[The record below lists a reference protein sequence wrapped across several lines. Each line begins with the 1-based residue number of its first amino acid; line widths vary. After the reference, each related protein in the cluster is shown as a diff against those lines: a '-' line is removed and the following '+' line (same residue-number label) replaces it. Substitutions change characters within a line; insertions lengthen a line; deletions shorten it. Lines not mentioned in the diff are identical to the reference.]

1 MKKHLLIITL
11 ISLIALT
18 LFSCKEPTRDFR
30 VEFDLKGIV
39 SDQASITVFGL
50 RDSVQL
56 NLYDPAKPFIPVIDG
71 KIIVSGTTLQDVVLR
86 ISLSQ
91 DRQFYKYVDR
101 GYFPNKASSLWCI
114 LGPGT
119 NLKGSADLGGK
130 NFVDFYPTGDKEN
143 RLFSE
148 FTSKYMPIQSRIG
161 DIAVQMAIDTSL
173 TETERN
179 KLINESDS
187 LEIQSDRLRRELIE
201 NNPSSIA
208 ALWLMED
215 MLVRSQIEPADLE
228 PLLAKVDPKY
238 YENYFYISV
247 SDRVEGARLAAVG
260 APCPIIEGIDVHGN
274 PFNLQELLGKYVII
288 DFWGTWCSACLSGMP
303 AMREFQKA
311 NADKLTLIGIAND
324 KEIEKVISCME
335 KHQMEWT
342 NLLQMQGNTDYVA
355 KFNVQGFPTKILIDP
370 NGAIVYRDSGESEEF
385 YLEVDKIIN
394 TK

>member
-1 MKKHLLIITL
+1 MKKHFIIIIL
-11 ISLIALT
+11 ISLTALL
-18 LFSCKEPTRDFR
+18 LFSCKEQTRDFR

-56 NLYDPAKPFIPVIDG
+56 DLSDPAKPLIPVTDG

-114 LGPGT
+114 VGPGT
-119 NLKGSADLGGK
+119 NLKGSTDLNGK
-130 NFVDFYPTGDKEN
+130 NFVDFYPTGNKEN
-143 RLFSE
+143 SFFSE

-173 TETERN
+173 TEKERN

-215 MLVRSQIEPADLE
+215 MLVRSQIEPAELD
-228 PLLAKVDPKY
+228 PLLARVDPRY
-238 YENYFYISV
+238 HDNYFYLNV
-247 SDRVEGARLAAVG
+247 RDRVEGAKLAAVG
-260 APCPIIEGIDVHGN
+260 ASCPVVEGVDVHGN
-274 PFNLQELLGKYVII
+274 PFNLQEFRGKYVII

-303 AMREFQKA
+303 AMREFRKA
-311 NADKLTLIGIAND
+311 NADKLTIIGIAND
-324 KEIEKVISCME
+324 KDKEKVIACME
-335 KHQMEWT
+335 KHQMGWT
-342 NLLQMQGNTDYVA
+342 NLLQLQGDNDYVA
-355 KFNVQGFPTKILIDP
+355 KFNVQGFPTKILVDP
-370 NGAIVYRDSGESEEF
+370 NGIIVYRDSGESEEF

-394 TK
+394 KK

>member
-1 MKKHLLIITL
+1 MKKNLLITTL
-11 ISLIALT
+11 ISLTALL
-18 LFSCKEPTRDFR
+18 LFSCKEQTRDFR

-50 RDSVQL
+50 RDSVRL
-56 NLYDPAKPFIPVIDG
+56 DLSDPTKSLIPVTDG

-114 LGPGT
+114 VGPGT
-119 NLKGSADLGGK
+119 NLKGSTDLSGK

-143 RLFSE
+143 KLFSE
-148 FTSKYMPIQSRIG
+148 FTSKYMPVQSRIG
-161 DIAVQMAIDTSL
+161 DIAVQMAIDTTL

-179 KLINESDS
+179 MLITESDS
-187 LEIQSDRLRRELIE
+187 LDNQSDLLRKELIE
-201 NNPSSIA
+201 KNPSSIA

-215 MLVRSQIEPADLE
+215 MLVRSQIEPAELD
-228 PLLAKVDPKY
+228 PLLARVDSKY
-238 YENYFYISV
+238 RDNYFYLNV
-247 SDRVEGARLAAVG
+247 SARVQGAKLAAVG

-274 PFNLQELLGKYVII
+274 PFNLRNLRGKYVII

-303 AMREFQKA
+303 AMREFRIA

-324 KEIEKVISCME
+324 KDKEKVIACME

-342 NLLQMQGNTDYVA
+342 NLLQMQGDNDYVA
-355 KFNVQGFPTKILIDP
+355 KFNIQGFPTKILVDP
-370 NGAIVYRDSGESEEF
+370 NGTIVYRDSGESEEF
-385 YLEVDKIIN
+385 YQEIDKIIN
-394 TK
+394 KK

>member
-1 MKKHLLIITL
+1 MKKNLLITTL
-11 ISLIALT
+11 ISLTAL
-18 LFSCKEPTRDFR
+18 LFFSCKEQTRDFR

-50 RDSVQL
+50 RDSVRL
-56 NLYDPAKPFIPVIDG
+56 DLSDPTKSLIPVTDG
-71 KIIVSGTTLQDVVLR
+71 KISVSGTTLQDVVLR

-114 LGPGT
+114 VGPGT
-119 NLKGSADLGGK
+119 NLKGSTDLSGK

-143 RLFSE
+143 KLFSE

-161 DIAVQMAIDTSL
+161 DIAVQMAIDTTL

-179 KLINESDS
+179 MLITESDS
-187 LEIQSDRLRRELIE
+187 LENQSDLLRKELIE
-201 NNPSSIA
+201 KNPSSIA

-215 MLVRSQIEPADLE
+215 MLVRSQIEPVNLE
-228 PLLAKVDPKY
+228 PLLDRVDSKY
-238 YENYFYISV
+238 HDNYFYLNV
-247 SDRVEGARLAAVG
+247 ADRVKGAKLAAVG
-260 APCPIIEGIDVHGN
+260 APCPIIEGTDVHGN
-274 PFNLQELLGKYVII
+274 LFNLRNLRGKYVII

-303 AMREFQKA
+303 AMREFRKA
-311 NADKLTLIGIAND
+311 NADKLTIIGIAND
-324 KEIEKVISCME
+324 KDKEKVIACME

-342 NLLQMQGNTDYVA
+342 NLLQMQGDNDYVA
-355 KFNVQGFPTKILIDP
+355 KFNVQGFPTKILVDP
-370 NGAIVYRDSGESEEF
+370 NGTIVYRDSGESEEF

-394 TK
+394 KK

>member
-1 MKKHLLIITL
+1 MKKHLLITTL
-11 ISLIALT
+11 ISITALFI
-18 LFSCKEPTRDFR
+18 FSCKEQTRDFR

-56 NLYDPAKPFIPVIDG
+56 DLSDPAKPLIPVTDG

-114 LGPGT
+114 VGPGT
-119 NLKGSADLGGK
+119 NLKGSTDLNGK

-173 TETERN
+173 TETELN

-215 MLVRSQIEPADLE
+215 MLVRSQIEPAELD
-228 PLLAKVDPKY
+228 PLLARVDPRY
-238 YENYFYISV
+238 HDNYFYLNV
-247 SDRVEGARLAAVG
+247 RDRVEGAKLAAVG
-260 APCPIIEGIDVHGN
+260 ASCPVVEGVDVHGN
-274 PFNLQELLGKYVII
+274 PFNLQELRGKYVII
-288 DFWGTWCSACLSGMP
+288 DFWGTWCSACLSGML
-303 AMREFQKA
+303 AMREFRKA
-311 NADKLTLIGIAND
+311 NADKLTIIGIAND
-324 KEIEKVISCME
+324 KDKEKVIACME
-335 KHQMEWT
+335 KHQMGWT
-342 NLLQMQGNTDYVA
+342 NLLQLQGDNDYVA
-355 KFNVQGFPTKILIDP
+355 KFNVQGFPTKILVDP
-370 NGAIVYRDSGESEEF
+370 NGIIVYRDSGESEEF

-394 TK
+394 KK